1 MKKFALLVLLAL
13 MVSGIGVVAQQ
24 SAPSDDQLLQ
34 AFDDARFLQTNSF
47 TMTMD
52 IVADRPDGTKQ
63 ATVQLYFKRDANGEQ
78 LFRIE
83 ILAPDDMKG
92 QIYISNPDGTFFW
105 QPGLA
110 SPLKVSARQQV
121 FGDSSVAETA
131 GIQFKGNYSVKAR
144 RDVTLSD
151 GSAGIEVDLQAN
163 SSDIAF
169 PSATVTADAKTLRPL
184 KARLFAL
191 SGDPLNDVTY
201 EEYAD
206 LNGDS
211 YVKKQL
217 IENQLVKTNKTL
229 LTITNIEAKDL
240 SNDLFDEH
248 KLGQ

>member
-1 MKKFALLVLLAL
+1 MKKLALWGLLAL
-13 MVSGIGVVAQQ
+13 MALGIGGFAQQ

-34 AFDDARFLQTNSF
+34 AFDDARFLQTTSF
-47 TMTMD
+47 TMTME
-52 IVADRPDGTKQ
+52 IVADRPDGTQQ
-63 ATVQLYFKRDANGEQ
+63 ATVQLYFKFVSDKH

-83 ILAPDDMKG
+83 ILQPDDMKG
-92 QIYISNPDGTFFW
+92 QIYVSNPDGTFFW

-110 SPLKVSARQQV
+110 SPLKVSGRQQV

-131 GIQFKGNYSVKAR
+131 GIQFKGDYSVKAH
-144 RDVTLSD
+144 RDVTLPD
-151 GSAGIEVDLQAN
+151 GSAGLEVDLQAN
-163 SSDIAF
+163 DKSVAF
-169 PSATVTADAKTLRPL
+169 QSATLTADAKTLQPL

-201 EEYAD
+201 QEYAD

-211 YVKKQL
+211 YVKTQL
-217 IENQLVKTNKTL
+217 IENQLIKTNKTL

-240 SNDLFDEH
+240 PDDLFDQN